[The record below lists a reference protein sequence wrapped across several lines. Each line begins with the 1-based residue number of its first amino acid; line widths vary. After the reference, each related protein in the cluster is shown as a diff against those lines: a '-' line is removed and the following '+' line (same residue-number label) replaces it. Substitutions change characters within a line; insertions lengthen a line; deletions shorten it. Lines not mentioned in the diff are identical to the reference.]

1 MRKCTAASIASLL
14 LRSSVVL
21 TLPLPLL
28 LALATLAEPLAAQRG
43 RGRPEAIV
51 ERVGCFFTDVPFTAP
66 ADADAEHPF
75 ANMAAVQDAKAKE
88 QPALLYLFD
97 PGSEERKLQQ
107 YEQTMFN
114 NDELGISL
122 RCFRC
127 LRLDVTKQPELAKY
141 AARAPVHVVFAADG
155 KLVGEVAHTG
165 NKAQVNTLVKLLEK
179 AAAGHVKPSLPV
191 FVKSYR
197 DVVRDLEQVEG
208 KRRALQERRNK
219 LETKDA
225 AKRTEM
231 DKDLLELKEE
241 EKPLL
246 EREKQ
251 LLEQAKALPRD
262 PEAKRLGE
270 RRWGG

>member
-1 MRKCTAASIASLL
+1 MRQCPTSFAHRLSLSL
-14 LRSSVVL
+14 S
-21 TLPLPLL
+21 TPLPLAL
-28 LALATLAEPLAAQRG
+28 LLVAATLAEPLAAQRG

-51 ERVGCFFTDVPFTAP
+51 ERVGCFFTDVQFTAA

-75 ANMAAVQDAKAKE
+75 ANMAAVQEAKGKE
-88 QPALLYLFD
+88 QPVLLYLFD

-127 LRLDVTKQPELAKY
+127 LRLDVTKHPELAKY

-165 NKAQVNTLVKLLEK
+165 NKAQVSTLVKLLER
-179 AAAGHVKPSLPV
+179 AASGHVKPPLPV
-191 FVKSYR
+191 FVKAYR
-197 DVVRDLEQVEG
+197 DVVRDLEQMEG

-225 AKRTEM
+225 AKRAEIDKEM
-231 DKDLLELKEE
+231 LELKEAE
-241 EKPLL
+241 RPVL

-262 PEAKRLGE
+262 PEAKRLGQ
-270 RRWGG
+270 RRWDR